1 MRSAIT
7 DSLGL
12 AFSPQAALSRIAAM
26 SLLSAPLLLQA
37 CGPSFE
43 VIQEGDLRF
52 AHCDRLDLDQ
62 EVASSHRLTC
72 WREWRRLYVYG
83 QTRDRIDYAQRRIS
97 EIVSG
102 AEGPPFEL
110 GGAPPGTVVH
120 VTPADSAARG
130 KASALP
136 AARIDTL
143 PATATE
149 PPPAVM
155 PTQSPTGPA
164 VAPAPPPAPER
175 PGDACA
181 SSCVDRLD
189 SCREGCT
196 NQPERCPSCEP
207 AYRRCMRTCYR

>member
-1 MRSAIT
+1 MRSAIAVT
-7 DSLGL
+7 IWV
-12 AFSPQAALSRIAAM
+12 AFAL
-26 SLLSAPLLLQA
+26 PLQA

-52 AHCDRLDLDQ
+52 AHCDRLDLDP

-72 WREWRRLYVYG
+72 WREWRRVYIYG

-110 GGAPPGTVVH
+110 GGAPPGTSVH
-120 VTPADSAARG
+120 VTPTAGAPMS
-130 KASALP
+130 KAVPVSSP
-136 AARIDTL
+136 NDVL

-149 PPPAVM
+149 PPPAVL
-155 PTQSPTGPA
+155 PTTP
-164 VAPAPPPAPER
+164 VVPAPPPAPPEPAPSPER

-181 SSCVDRLD
+181 AECVGRLD
-189 SCREGCT
+189 ACRDGCET
-196 NQPERCPSCEP
+196 ASDRCPSCEP

>member
-1 MRSAIT
+1 MRSAT
-7 DSLGL
+7 TVSSQL
-12 AFSPQAALSRIAAM
+12 A
-26 SLLSAPLLLQA
+26 LLALLQA

-52 AHCDRLDLDQ
+52 AHCDRLDLDP
-62 EVASSHRLTC
+62 EVASPHRLTC

-110 GGAPPGTVVH
+110 GGAPPGTSVH
-120 VTPADSAARG
+120 VTAPDSSPLG
-130 KASALP
+130 KASAP
-136 AARIDTL
+136 PGARIDTL

-149 PPPAVM
+149 PPPAVL
-155 PTQSPTGPA
+155 PTQPPTSGSAPA
-164 VAPAPPPAPER
+164 APSVAPPPAVER

-181 SSCVDRLD
+181 ATCTGKLD
-189 SCREGCT
+189 ECREGCT
-196 NQPERCPSCEP
+196 NEPDRCPSCEP
-207 AYRRCMRTCYR
+207 AFRRCMRTCYR

>member
-7 DSLGL
+7 VTFWVAFAL
-12 AFSPQAALSRIAAM
+12 A
-26 SLLSAPLLLQA
+26 LQA

-52 AHCDRLDLDQ
+52 AHCDRLDLDP

-72 WREWRRLYVYG
+72 WREWRRVYVYG

-110 GGAPPGTVVH
+110 GGAPPGTTVH
-120 VTPADSAARG
+120 VTPAEPAALSKSAPPAV
-130 KASALP
+130 SPNDALP
-136 AARIDTL
+136 AS
-143 PATATE
+143 ATE

-155 PTQSPTGPA
+155 PTAP
-164 VAPAPPPAPER
+164 PAPPPPAPKVAPEL

-181 SSCVDRLD
+181 SECVGHL
-189 SCREGCT
+189 EGCRT
-196 NQPERCPSCEP
+196 GCETESERCPSCEP
-207 AYRRCMRTCYR
+207 AYRRCMRACYR